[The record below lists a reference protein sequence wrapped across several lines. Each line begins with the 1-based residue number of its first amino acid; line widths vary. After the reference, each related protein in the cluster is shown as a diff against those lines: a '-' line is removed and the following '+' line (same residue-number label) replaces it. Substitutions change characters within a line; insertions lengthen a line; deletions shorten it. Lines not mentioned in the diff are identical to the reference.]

1 MMCADMEGKLNEYV
15 DGALAAGERR
25 AVEQHLAACAG
36 CRAAVAELQALL
48 AAAAALP
55 KSIPPRRDLWG
66 GIAVRLGQRATGN
79 VQRAFWTGA
88 LAAAATIVIAF
99 AIYRLLPPSTV
110 LYRPEGRRWA
120 AVQADYEQSAA
131 ALAATLA
138 AERGGGRGGRLRPE
152 TVALLERN
160 LRIIDA
166 AIQESRAALARDPG
180 NAELRQL
187 FAAAYRQKVE
197 LLRWAARA
205 ATSS

>member
-15 DGALAAGERR
+15 DGTLPPGEHG
-25 AVEQHLAACAG
+25 AVEQHLATCAG
-36 CRAAVAELQALL
+36 CRAAVAQLQALL
-48 AAAAALP
+48 AAAGRLP
-55 KSIPPRRDLWG
+55 KSVPPRRDLWG
-66 GIAVRLGQRATGN
+66 GIAARLGHRATGTG
-79 VQRAFWTGA
+79 QRAFWAGA
-88 LAAAATIVIAF
+88 LVAAAVLLIMF
-99 AIYRLLPPSTV
+99 AVFRPTVRPSD
-110 LYRPEGRRWA
+110 RPTGKGWA
-120 AVQADYEQSAA
+120 AVEADYEQSAA

-138 AERGGGRGGRLRPE
+138 AERGGGRLRPE

-160 LRIIDA
+160 LQIIDA

>member
-1 MMCADMEGKLNEYV
+1 MICPDMEVKLNEYV
-15 DGALAAGERR
+15 DGTLPAAERALVAAHVAG
-25 AVEQHLAACAG
+25 CAG

-48 AAAAALP
+48 AAARALP

-66 GIAVRLGQRATGN
+66 GIAARLGQRATGN

-88 LAAAATIVIAF
+88 LAAAAVF
-99 AIYRLLPPSTV
+99 AIVVGTSRLLPPSTA
-110 LYRPEGRRWA
+110 LHRPAGQGWA
-120 AVQADYEQSAA
+120 AVTADYEQSAA
-131 ALAATLA
+131 ELVATLVT
-138 AERGGGRGGRLRPE
+138 ERGRLRPE
-152 TVALLERN
+152 TVALVERN

-166 AIQESRAALARDPG
+166 AIRESRAALERDPG

-197 LLRWAARA
+197 LLRWATRV

>member
-1 MMCADMEGKLNEYV
+1 MCADMEGKLNEYV
-15 DGALAAGERR
+15 DGTLAAGERR

-48 AAAAALP
+48 AAAGALP

-66 GIAVRLGQRATGN
+66 GIAVRLGQRAPGN

-88 LAAAATIVIAF
+88 LAAAATLVIAF

-138 AERGGGRGGRLRPE
+138 AERGGGRLRPE